1 MHSRR
6 GDGQPPGDA
15 DKSSREEEGAHA
27 RGRLTASS
35 RDGHREKL
43 GWEKKRTRLDFPTAG
58 DMRRGRRITSL
69 SHDATHGLF
78 SAPFGRTRALDG
90 WLSRQAH
97 ALSVAAA
104 AAAALAAAVMTPT
117 SSVMNSGCAVLWMEW
132 AAPSNLRTAQPGSR
146 AWDEN
151 SRPEAAATSASSTH
165 APPAPGQ
172 AQGGHQPRP
181 ASANWQLVLAGRPQR
196 PVDFVCSGARLH
208 VVDAALALPRAHAAW
223 LVRHPHMHGEGARRV
238 GQCAPGLR
246 PVGGG
251 EHPLA
256 RLVSVRV
263 RLRLR
268 VRVRNP
274 SPDP

>member
-1 MHSRR
+1 MREVGLPRARATDIGELGR
-6 GDGQPPGDA
+6 GGKTDT
-15 DKSSREEEGAHA
+15 H
-27 RGRLTASS
+27 TA
-35 RDGHREKL
+35 L
-43 GWEKKRTRLDFPTAG
+43 
-58 DMRRGRRITSL
+58 
-69 SHDATHGLF
+69 GLF

-181 ASANWQLVLAGRPQR
+181 ASAYWQLVLAGRPQR

-238 GQCAPGLR
+238 G
-246 PVGGG
+246 
-251 EHPLA
+251 
-256 RLVSVRV
+256 
-263 RLRLR
+263 
-268 VRVRNP
+268 
-274 SPDP
+274 

>member
-43 GWEKKRTRLDFPTAG
+43 GWEKKRTRFDFPTAG
-58 DMRRGRRITSL
+58 DMRRGRRITFL
-69 SHDATHGLF
+69 SHDATHGLVF

-90 WLSRQAH
+90 WLSPTRQAH

-172 AQGGHQPRP
+172 AQGGLQPRP
-181 ASANWQLVLAGRPQR
+181 ASAYWQM
-196 PVDFVCSGARLH
+196 CSSGPGPP
-208 VVDAALALPRAHAAW
+208 ALPISHTNTYVYKGAPAGSTRRGRRSTSTPSTTCAWSARCATTAASRSLSAVAIHA
-223 LVRHPHMHGEGARRV
+223 VEP
-238 GQCAPGLR
+238 
-246 PVGGG
+246 
-251 EHPLA
+251 
-256 RLVSVRV
+256 
-263 RLRLR
+263 
-268 VRVRNP
+268 
-274 SPDP
+274 

>member
-1 MHSRR
+1 
-6 GDGQPPGDA
+6 
-15 DKSSREEEGAHA
+15 
-27 RGRLTASS
+27 
-35 RDGHREKL
+35 
-43 GWEKKRTRLDFPTAG
+43 
-58 DMRRGRRITSL
+58 MRRGRRITSL

-90 WLSRQAH
+90 WLSPTRQAH

-172 AQGGHQPRP
+172 AQGGLQPRP
-181 ASANWQLVLAGRPQR
+181 ASASLGQLAARSGWPATRARGLCVQRGAPSCRRCRPRPPTRTRCLARPPPTHARGRRAPCWTVR
-196 PVDFVCSGARLH
+196 PRPPPRRRRRAPAR
-208 VVDAALALPRAHAAW
+208 
-223 LVRHPHMHGEGARRV
+223 
-238 GQCAPGLR
+238 APGER
-246 PVGGG
+246 
-251 EHPLA
+251 
-256 RLVSVRV
+256 
-263 RLRLR
+263 
-268 VRVRNP
+268 
-274 SPDP
+274 